1 MRLAS
6 FALVVVLSLTSGVR
20 VASAATIGFKSAAA
34 TQTFFYLED
43 RFTLDLGGYHFQFNY
58 LGVASGSQHGSIA
71 LWNHNAALVLWRADN
86 TPFPFQM
93 FDVSESPRRTY
104 PGALANARVHRSP
117 RIAGRGWNRLSDRFA
132 PDGFADGTPG
142 LPHDFQTFI
151 LPSTFSEPVRGADAP
166 GNPAATTVP
175 EPASLLLLG
184 VGMAGLAARRKMLR

>member
-71 LWNHNAALVLWRADN
+71 LWNHNAALVLWRADH

-93 FDVSESPRRTY
+93 FDVSESPRRTISRRTRQCKSSSKPEDRW
-104 PGALANARVHRSP
+104 PGVESFERPFCSRWF
-117 RIAGRGWNRLSDRFA
+117 R
-132 PDGFADGTPG
+132 
-142 LPHDFQTFI
+142 
-151 LPSTFSEPVRGADAP
+151 
-166 GNPAATTVP
+166 
-175 EPASLLLLG
+175 
-184 VGMAGLAARRKMLR
+184 